1 MCVCV
6 PVASPLPP
14 HVSASRRTCS
24 TPQVL
29 VPGAGAVPAS
39 SCLGELLEVMLHM
52 FRVFRSLPSCIPQ
65 HCSFTK
71 PCQGRRQQGGP
82 VPGSPTPLHLQ
93 AEACHAP
100 LPGPTIACWG
110 NTAGGLIPKP
120 GFHVECGCRQGK
132 CNFGGRHGRN
142 NAAGWRLRGCRAQNL
157 QLSQDLCQVLPRY
170 RTKARG
176 CSHHGRNWGVP
187 GKAVPA
193 AGENVILGAGMP
205 ETLPQGGVS
214 QGAGPGIYNYR
225 RLFRQVLP
233 GYRAQARGCIHGGFR
248 GRNWPQP
255 EKM

>member
-1 MCVCV
+1 M
-6 PVASPLPP
+6 ASPLPP

-157 QLSQDLCQVLPRY
+157 QLLVGSR
-170 RTKARG
+170 
-176 CSHHGRNWGVP
+176 
-187 GKAVPA
+187 
-193 AGENVILGAGMP
+193 
-205 ETLPQGGVS
+205 
-214 QGAGPGIYNYR
+214 AGPRGISR
-225 RLFRQVLP
+225 DTEQKP
-233 GYRAQARGCIHGGFR
+233 EDAAITGGIGGFR
-248 GRNWPQP
+248 GRLCPQP